1 MKIELIEHFKKCFTL
16 KQGYNHDK
24 KTCSHSRYDL
34 LPVNVQISSDILVC
48 LFQSQL
54 WQATSTS
61 WSTSC
66 PSSLMPSW
74 TLRKG
79 KISLIAARLW
89 DDVRGLDSTGRC
101 CCVVLECVPAQNS
114 VSASLYSCPF
124 SGGLNVCSK
133 LCDSDL
139 MQQTL
144 TSKIQAPA
152 HKATW
157 PNRVLCLW
165 NRMLQNSCV
174 SFPQHAN

>member
-1 MKIELIEHFKKCFTL
+1 MKIELIEHFKKRFVTL

-24 KTCSHSRYDL
+24 KTCSHSRHDL

-79 KISLIAARLW
+79 KISLIRPALRWWWA
-89 DDVRGLDSTGRC
+89 VDSTGRC

-124 SGGLNVCSK
+124 SGGGSERLF
-133 LCDSDL
+133 
-139 MQQTL
+139 
-144 TSKIQAPA
+144 
-152 HKATW
+152 KALWQW
-157 PNRVLCLW
+157 PNATNTDIKDSGPCTQSHMTKPSFVFVKQDVTEQLRVISSAC
-165 NRMLQNSCV
+165 
-174 SFPQHAN
+174 